1 MTETYPKAKS
11 FTEEQVVKALTDK
24 FQDKITDVKFKPR
37 TISLSADRSILLELC
52 KTIKDGYEFEH
63 CSCVSGVDMI
73 TTFQVVYH
81 ISSYS
86 NKIVMQITVDV
97 PRDAPE
103 VDSISPLYGGANW
116 HEREAYDMYGII
128 FKGHPKMERLLL
140 PQDYQF
146 YPMRKDF
153 EVGRRI

>member
-1 MTETYPKAKS
+1 MIETNPKAKS

-24 FQDKITDVKFKPR
+24 FQEKVKDVMVKPR
-37 TISLSADRSILLELC
+37 RISLNTDRSIVLEMC
-52 KTIKDGYEFEH
+52 KTLKDGYEFEH
-63 CSCVSGVDMI
+63 CSCVSGVDMK

-81 ISSYS
+81 ISSYA
-86 NKIVMQITVDV
+86 NKMVIQITVDV

-103 VDSISPLYGGANW
+103 VDSITPLYGGANW
-116 HEREAYDMYGII
+116 HEREVYDMFGII
-128 FKGHPKMERLLL
+128 FKGHPKMERILL

-146 YPMRKDF
+146 FPLRKDY